1 MKDRGKGTVCYF
13 EVHRIPR
20 TRTLRD
26 FTALVAAAAGAA
38 SAAFRA
44 FLRGGVAGAS
54 DEESS
59 LSEDEEDESSL
70 DDESPL
76 LSSDELEE
84 EVPAAGMV
92 QLSLRE
98 FCCAQTMTHT
108 QLLYKLP
115 SCHQHDFAELT
126 KGVLPS
132 LALQRQSGKKLRT
145 PQ

>member
-1 MKDRGKGTVCYF
+1 MKDRGKGTVCSF

-38 SAAFRA
+38 SAALRA
-44 FLRGGVAGAS
+44 FLRGGVAGAG

-59 LSEDEEDESSL
+59 LSEEDESLL

-108 QLLYKLP
+108 QLLYKIP
-115 SCHQHDFAELT
+115 SCHQHD
-126 KGVLPS
+126 
-132 LALQRQSGKKLRT
+132 LAVFPPLAVQRQSGKKLRS